1 MDRHDNLA
9 VSVATAST
17 QQHEGMPE
25 MSDCDRQAV
34 HRLFR
39 DMRRVIGAP
48 SQHRIAA
55 LPHP

>member
-9 VSVATAST
+9 VSATTTAPR
-17 QQHEGMPE
+17 HEVMRE
-25 MSDCDRQAV
+25 LSDRDRQAV

-39 DMRRVIGAP
+39 AIRTAAGAP
-48 SQHRIAA
+48 SHHHVAA

>member
-9 VSVATAST
+9 VSVATAT
-17 QQHEGMPE
+17 TPQHEGLHGL
-25 MSDCDRQAV
+25 SDRDRQAV

-48 SQHRIAA
+48 SLHRIAA

>member
-9 VSVATAST
+9 VSIATAAP
-17 QQHEGMPE
+17 QQEGMHE
-25 MSDCDRQAV
+25 LSDRDRQAV

-39 DMRRVIGAP
+39 DMRRAMGAP
-48 SQHRIAA
+48 SQQRIAA

>member
-1 MDRHDNLA
+1 MDHHDNLA
-9 VSVATAST
+9 VSVIPATT
-17 QQHEGMPE
+17 QHEVMHGL
-25 MSDCDRQAV
+25 SNRDRQAV

-39 DMRRVIGAP
+39 DMRRAIGAP

>member
-9 VSVATAST
+9 VSATANT
-17 QQHEGMPE
+17 QRHEVMHE
-25 MSDCDRQAV
+25 MSDRDRQAV

-39 DMRRVIGAP
+39 DLRRTVGAP
-48 SQHRIAA
+48 SHHHVAA

>member
-9 VSVATAST
+9 VSVAST
-17 QQHEGMPE
+17 TPPHEGMLE
-25 MSDCDRQAV
+25 LSDRDRQAV

-39 DMRRVIGAP
+39 DIRRVIGAP